1 MKNRVTRVM
10 ASTLMHLMSGCSD
23 GPTGPENEVLVR
35 APSGAEHI
43 MVTVAEGTFRMGSES
58 GGADEF
64 PVHTVFLSEFLIDK
78 LEVTNH
84 KFALFLNAVRTDYD
98 SDSNPLLYLDNPD
111 VEIFARNGIYQV
123 LPQLTLRPVVEVTW
137 GGARRIASG

>member
-1 MKNRVTRVM
+1 VM
-10 ASTLMHLMSGCSD
+10 ASTLMLLMSGCSD

-64 PVHTVFLSEFLIDK
+64 PVHTIFLSEFLIDK

-98 SDSNPLLYLDNPD
+98 SDSNPLLYLENPD
-111 VEIFARNGIYQV
+111 VEIFARNGIY
-123 LPQLTLRPVVEVTW
+123 
-137 GGARRIASG
+137 